1 LAALRFR
8 IPLSRHFAIVQSF
21 PLTRAG
27 TADGSAP
34 TSSCR
39 PLWAVP
45 AADTPDGEAAARRA
59 RIAFAARL
67 AFLLVAFSE
76 GAHIAFTLFH

>member
-27 TADGSAP
+27 TAP